1 MRFFKKQ
8 SAGRKAAG
16 KRSIPFKKIIFIL
29 ILILMLGGA
38 SYFGVHF
45 LEKKEVLSVKAFEH
59 IPMKSEVIAFTFE
72 KLPDLYNDLLRMNYE
87 ISLIDRE
94 IQRMNNIE
102 KDFPAQK
109 RIVTSEKKIWQQTR
123 QNLLEALNRSDE
135 NIEALYVAWQVNP
148 GKGMQIIEDRRDEL
162 SSAMDDS
169 LEAAG
174 NLTRRLAQSPGE
186 KTVWEQIKEKMLSLK
201 TQFLK

>member
-1 MRFFKKQ
+1 MRLFKKRPV
-8 SAGRKAAG
+8 GRETAG

-38 SYFGVHF
+38 SYFGVQF
-45 LEKKEVLSVKAFEH
+45 LEKKEILSVKTFEH
-59 IPMKSEVIAFTFE
+59 VQIKPEVIAFTFE
-72 KLPDLYNDLLRMNYE
+72 KLPKLYDDLLAMNHE

-94 IQRMNNIE
+94 IQRMDKIE

-109 RIVTSEKKIWQQTR
+109 KIVTSEKKIWQQTR
-123 QNLLEALNRSDE
+123 QNLLEALNRSGE

-148 GKGMQIIEDRRDEL
+148 RKGLQIIEDRRDEL

-169 LEAAG
+169 LKTAG
-174 NLTRRLAQSPGE
+174 NLTRRLAPSSGE
-186 KTVWEQIKEKMLSLK
+186 TTAWEQIKEKMLSLK
-201 TQFLK
+201 KRFLK